1 MAQCVQHIMIAM
13 PTIMMPPYAT
23 RQAPLVYSE
32 QTQTYQMA
40 DLFMLTLLLLLQQ
53 QQQQQQQQP
62 PPRRQKQQQLQLL
75 LLPQQPL
82 LQLQQLTLLRLQVR
96 T

>member
-1 MAQCVQHIMIAM
+1 MIAM

-53 QQQQQQQQP
+53 QQQQ
-62 PPRRQKQQQLQLL
+62 PPRRRRRQQLQLL